1 MQVCK
6 YSEWS
11 RPIIVDM
18 TELALCAEIDPL
30 NFTAKVCANSTVLQ
44 NLMANPDNSWL
55 TQHCANHS
63 HTAGTG
69 EGGGGDQGDFKP
81 EERCLYSSWLGSL
94 PSAALLTLCWEHD
107 QTGLVSAVCQNAA
120 LLFLLSREPSAGW
133 LSSMCTTYTNYTS
146 ASNNV
151 TNNNSTEPHFCLA
164 RSLVRQLNWTC
175 SADLSSACRPDA
187 SHNVAVQIMVRC
199 WLESLVTRVDALLTP
214 PVAAVLEQAV
224 SSTVVILLALEEVQN
239 RSLHVAENIRQSVL
253 KAVVGYLKR
262 ENSFEKK
269 RVLLQCFG
277 VKDYDLMCVGLQQA
291 FPGVSI
297 QVLLCRESVHV
308 LLLHAGSLDQL
319 DADNEIRQQHRV
331 RHHSG
336 DAVVPPEAHMVY
348 CFSNE
353 LKWSELQPWLRR
365 SVSLLSFLFKV
376 FLYCYYN
383 HVLCHVQ
390 EYFRVPLS
398 FLRPLLS
405 AASVSTVRLIL
416 RYYSNNK
423 QTLQVRRRTRV
434 CSECVMLC
442 VRSAVAANFT
452 WFQSPSCQ
460 TSTCPPLCQCCST
473 LTCSKTATSSP
484 TWPQFWQKQLHL
496 TSTLYLH
503 CRTSRV
509 CM

>member
-81 EERCLYSSWLGSL
+81 EERCHYSSWLGSL

-146 ASNNV
+146 TS
-151 TNNNSTEPHFCLA
+151 NNNSTEPHFCLA
-164 RSLVRQLNWTC
+164 RSLVRQFNWTC

-308 LLLHAGSLDQL
+308 LLDAGSLDQL
-319 DADNEIRQQHRV
+319 DADDEIRQQHRV

-336 DAVVPPEAHMVY
+336 DVVVPPEAHRVY

-353 LKWSELQPWLRR
+353 LKWNELQPWLRR

-376 FLYCYYN
+376 FFYYCYYS

-423 QTLQVRRRTRV
+423 QTLQVKRRRTRV
-434 CSECVMLC
+434 CAECVMLC
-442 VRSAVAANFT
+442 VKSASLITTQLPLTSPGSNPPAARRVPVHHCVSAVPHSPAARR
-452 WFQSPSCQ
+452 QPLPRLGPS
-460 TSTCPPLCQCCST
+460 SGRSNPI
-473 LTCSKTATSSP
+473 
-484 TWPQFWQKQLHL
+484 
-496 TSTLYLH
+496 
-503 CRTSRV
+503 
-509 CM
+509 